1 MAINAG
7 SPYEIPNPED
17 IEDPDFTYETDDKDE
32 EIYALSFL
40 GALSLLFTKYKSKG
54 TDYAINNVEK
64 DVSNLRNTLTK
75 GVDKLQNI
83 FDKVASETMEKAG
96 ILKDNLSKVDLG
108 KTITTSINSAKSTA
122 KSIGSSIKSIFKNG
136 NKIIANGIDEQKS
149 TVKGITDELANNI
162 KSKAHFLKNRN
173 AEQLFDVR
181 SNFNR
186 ANKRLKQM
194 AESGYNT
201 TKHKATRHAQIFLYG
216 DPLAYWIT
224 KGDKHVCIFCRALE
238 DASPMPLSKM
248 PYRPLHNGCRCDE
261 KLAKDLNLVDEAVK
275 LTHYQIGV

>member
-32 EIYALSFL
+32 ELYALSFL
-40 GALSLLFTKYKSKG
+40 GTLSLLFTKYKSKG

-108 KTITTSINSAKSTA
+108 ETITTSINTA
-122 KSIGSSIKSIFKNG
+122 KSSLKSIFKSG
-136 NKIIANGIDEQKS
+136 SKLIANGIEEQKS
-149 TVKGITDELANNI
+149 TIKGITEELSNNI

-173 AEQLFDVR
+173 SEKAFDVR
-181 SNFNR
+181 SNFDR
-186 ANKRLKQM
+186 ATKRLKQM
-194 AESGYNT
+194 IDAGYNT
-201 TKHKATRHAQIFLYG
+201 TVSKAERHAQIFLYG
-216 DPLAYWIT
+216 DPDAYWIT
-224 KGDKHVCIFCRALE
+224 RNDSRVCPWCMAIQ
-238 DASPMPLSKM
+238 DASPMPLSRL
-248 PYRPLHNGCRCDE
+248 PYCPLHYRCRCKI
-261 KLAKDLNLVDEAVK
+261 KLAKDLNMTEEAVK